1 MRLELNHLKIDR
13 DSRTFIIAEI
23 GVNHNGSL
31 ILAKKL
37 VDKAIDAG
45 ADAVKFQM
53 FDTEALTTEQADLA
67 EYQKRTKEKNQF
79 DMLKKLELSPDEFI
93 DLKKYC
99 DKKNII
105 FLATPF
111 DLKSVDFLNKLDMCA
126 FKVGSGDLT
135 NFPLLKRIVKTGKPI
150 ILSTGMSTI
159 SEIDQT
165 IDYLNALKENLQIS
179 ILHCTSSYPASEQ
192 QINLNVIRDYL
203 KRYPFVIGY
212 SDHSIGIHIPIAATA
227 LGARIIEKHITLDQ
241 SLPGP
246 DHSASINIE
255 EFKEMV
261 QLVRLTELSLGSEKK
276 SITEDEKRMKP
287 LVRRSLYL
295 KSNTP
300 TGTVITEDQLITLR
314 PLAGIEAN
322 EFEKVIG
329 RVLKVPK
336 KKHAPLFWTDF
347 YD

>member
-1 MRLELNHLKIDR
+1 MRLELNHLNIDR
-13 DSRTFIIAEI
+13 DGRTFIIAEI

-31 ILAKKL
+31 ILAKKM

-53 FDTEALTTEQADLA
+53 FDTEALTTEQADLT
-67 EYQKRTKEKNQF
+67 EYQKRTKEKNQY
-79 DMLKKLELSPDEFI
+79 DMLKKLELSPAEFI

-99 DKKNII
+99 DKKNTI

-111 DLKSVDFLNKLDMCA
+111 DLNSVDFLNKLDMCA

-165 IDYLNALKENLQIS
+165 IEYLNALKGNLQIS
-179 ILHCTSSYPASEQ
+179 VLHCTSSYPASEQ

-276 SITEDEKRMKP
+276 SVTEDEERVKP

-300 TGTVITEDQLITLR
+300 TGTVITENQLITLR

-322 EFEKVIG
+322 EFENVIG

>member
-1 MRLELNHLKIDR
+1 MKLELKQRLIDR
-13 DSRTFIIAEI
+13 NSPTFIIAEI

-31 ILAKKL
+31 ELAKKL
-37 VDKAIDAG
+37 VDAAIDAG

-53 FDTEALTTEQADLA
+53 FDTEELTTRQADLVQ
-67 EYQKRTKEKNQF
+67 YQKKTKEKNQY
-79 DMLKKLELSPDEFI
+79 DMLKKLELSSVEFI
-93 DLKKYC
+93 DLKNYC

-111 DLKSVDFLNKLDMCA
+111 DLKSVDFLNDLDMSA

-135 NFPLLKRIVKTGKPI
+135 NYPLLKRIVETDKPI
-150 ILSTGMSTI
+150 ILSTGMSLI

-165 IDYLNALKENLQIS
+165 IAYLRALKENLQIS
-179 ILHCTSSYPASEQ
+179 ILHCTSSYPTPEQ
-192 QINLNVIRDYL
+192 QINLKVISDYL

-212 SDHSIGIHIPIAATA
+212 SDHSIGTHIPIAATA
-227 LGARIIEKHITLDQ
+227 LGARILEKHITLDNT
-241 SLPGP
+241 LPGP
-246 DHSASINIE
+246 DHLASIDIK

-261 QLVRLTELSLGSEKK
+261 QLVRLTEISLGSEQKQL
-276 SITEDEKRMKP
+276 TANEKRVKP

-295 KSNTP
+295 KSNVP
-300 TGTVITEDQLITLR
+300 IGTIISENDLIALR

-329 RVLKVPK
+329 KVLRVPK
-336 KKHAPLFWTDF
+336 KKHEPLSWTDF
-347 YD
+347 ND

>member
-31 ILAKKL
+31 VLAKKL

-53 FDTEALTTEQADLA
+53 FETEALTTEQADLT
-67 EYQKRTKEKNQF
+67 EYQKRTKEKNQY
-79 DMLKKLELSPDEFI
+79 DMLKKLELSPAEFI
-93 DLKKYC
+93 ELKKYC
-99 DKKNII
+99 DNKNII

-111 DLKSVDFLNKLDMCA
+111 DLKSIDFLNKLDMCA

-159 SEIDQT
+159 SEIDRT
-165 IDYLNALKENLQIS
+165 IDYLNALKKNLQIS
-179 ILHCTSSYPASEQ
+179 VLHCTSSYPASEQ

-276 SITEDEKRMKP
+276 SVTEDEKRVKP
-287 LVRRSLYL
+287 LVRRSLYF
-295 KSNTP
+295 KFNAP
-300 TGTVITEDQLITLR
+300 IGTVITENDLIALR
-314 PLAGIEAN
+314 PLDGIEAN

-329 RVLKVPK
+329 KVLRVPK
-336 KKHAPLFWTDF
+336 KKHEPLLWTDF
-347 YD
+347 HD

>member
-1 MRLELNHLKIDR
+1 MRLELNHLKINR

-53 FDTEALTTEQADLA
+53 FDTEALTTEQADLT
-67 EYQKRTKEKNQF
+67 EYQKRTKEKNQY
-79 DMLKKLELSPDEFI
+79 DMLKKLELSPDQFT

-179 ILHCTSSYPASEQ
+179 VLHCTSSYPASEQ

-246 DHSASINIE
+246 DHLASINIE

-276 SITEDEKRMKP
+276 SVTEDEKRVKP

-300 TGTVITEDQLITLR
+300 IGTVITEDELITLR

>member
-1 MRLELNHLKIDR
+1 MKLELKHILIDR
-13 DSRTFIIAEI
+13 NSPTFIIAEI

-31 ILAKKL
+31 ELAKKL
-37 VDKAIDAG
+37 VDAAIDAG

-53 FDTEALTTEQADLA
+53 FDTEELTTRQADLVQ
-67 EYQKRTKEKNQF
+67 YQKKTKEKNQY
-79 DMLKKLELSPDEFI
+79 DMLKKLELSSFEFI

-111 DLKSVDFLNKLDMCA
+111 DLKSVDFLNDLDMSA

-135 NFPLLKRIVKTGKPI
+135 NYPLLKRIVETDKPI
-150 ILSTGMSTI
+150 ILSTGMSLI

-165 IDYLNALKENLQIS
+165 IAYLRGLKENLQIS
-179 ILHCTSSYPASEQ
+179 ILHCTSSYPTPEQ
-192 QINLNVIRDYL
+192 QINLKVINDYL
-203 KRYPFVIGY
+203 NRYPYVIGY
-212 SDHSIGIHIPIAATA
+212 SDHSIGTHIPIAATA
-227 LGARIIEKHITLDQ
+227 LGARILEKHITLDN

-246 DHSASINIE
+246 DHLASIDIKG
-255 EFKEMV
+255 FKEMV
-261 QLVRLTELSLGSEKK
+261 QLVRLTELSLGSEQKQL
-276 SITEDEKRMKP
+276 TANEKGVKP

-295 KSNTP
+295 KSNVP
-300 TGTVITEDQLITLR
+300 IGTIISENDLIALR

-329 RVLKVPK
+329 KVLRVPK
-336 KKHAPLFWTDF
+336 KKHEPLSWTDF
-347 YD
+347 ND

>member
-1 MRLELNHLKIDR
+1 MKLELKQRLIDR
-13 DSRTFIIAEI
+13 NSPTFIIAEI

-31 ILAKKL
+31 ELAEKL
-37 VDKAIDAG
+37 VDAAIDAG

-53 FDTEALTTEQADLA
+53 FDTEELTTRQADLVQ
-67 EYQKRTKEKNQF
+67 YQKKTKEKNQY
-79 DMLKKLELSPDEFI
+79 DMLKKLELSSVEFI
-93 DLKKYC
+93 DLKNYC

-111 DLKSVDFLNKLDMCA
+111 DLKSVDFLNDLDMSA

-135 NFPLLKRIVKTGKPI
+135 NYPLLKRIVETDKPI
-150 ILSTGMSTI
+150 ILSTGMSLI

-165 IDYLNALKENLQIS
+165 IAYLRALKENLQIS
-179 ILHCTSSYPASEQ
+179 ILHCTSSYPTPEQ
-192 QINLNVIRDYL
+192 QINLKVISDYL

-212 SDHSIGIHIPIAATA
+212 SDHSIGTHIPIAATA
-227 LGARIIEKHITLDQ
+227 LGARILEKHITLDNT
-241 SLPGP
+241 LPGP
-246 DHSASINIE
+246 DHLASIDIK

-261 QLVRLTELSLGSEKK
+261 QLVRLTEISLGSEQKQL
-276 SITEDEKRMKP
+276 TANEKRVKP

-295 KSNTP
+295 KSNVP
-300 TGTVITEDQLITLR
+300 IGTIISENDLIALR

-329 RVLKVPK
+329 KVLRVPK
-336 KKHAPLFWTDF
+336 KKHEPLSWTDF
-347 YD
+347 ND

>member
-1 MRLELNHLKIDR
+1 MKLELKHILIDR
-13 DSRTFIIAEI
+13 NSPTFIIAEI

-31 ILAKKL
+31 ELAKKL
-37 VDKAIDAG
+37 VDAAIDAG

-53 FDTEALTTEQADLA
+53 FDTEELTTRQADLVQ
-67 EYQKRTKEKNQF
+67 YQKKTKEKNQY
-79 DMLKKLELSPDEFI
+79 DMLKKLELSSLEFI

-111 DLKSVDFLNKLDMCA
+111 DLKSVDFLNDLDMSA

-135 NFPLLKRIVKTGKPI
+135 NYPLLKRIVETDKPI
-150 ILSTGMSTI
+150 ILSTGMSLI

-165 IDYLNALKENLQIS
+165 IAYLRGLKENLQIS
-179 ILHCTSSYPASEQ
+179 ILHCTSSYPTPEQ
-192 QINLNVIRDYL
+192 QINLKVINDYL
-203 KRYPFVIGY
+203 NRYPYVIGY
-212 SDHSIGIHIPIAATA
+212 SDHSIGTHIPIAATA
-227 LGARIIEKHITLDQ
+227 LGARILEKHITLDNT
-241 SLPGP
+241 LPGP
-246 DHSASINIE
+246 DHLASINIK

-261 QLVRLTELSLGSEKK
+261 QLVRLTELSLGSEQKQL
-276 SITEDEKRMKP
+276 TTNEKRVKP

-295 KSNTP
+295 KSNVP
-300 TGTVITEDQLITLR
+300 IGTVISENDLIALR

-329 RVLKVPK
+329 KVLRVPK
-336 KKHAPLFWTDF
+336 KKHEPLSWADF
-347 YD
+347 ND